1 MAVLVDHIA
10 DVSFTQVF
18 LGRGGDAP
26 AKGEI
31 GVNDNVFDVSFENG
45 RVSARFSSGN
55 WFTNLFRGKTMRR
68 FKENLQTQ
76 YDNWAKGMDNAKAAG
91 FKVNTNVAA
100 IRDTVDKCFDIIS
113 DARERLDVNQL
124 NCSKELLMAYAMPHL
139 NIELDDHDIMHLGYD
154 SENMPPNLAR
164 YAQRL
169 GQIGELAAVR
179 NELMSVATGTEA
191 ADILL
196 TRFGFKTHH
205 EDNCQGK
212 SETEIKQYI
221 LNMLDAII
229 NGFFEAVK
237 GMKDKN
243 TELFEFLDAFD
254 GTCVEAKNDNVQ
266 TWLQN
271 AAGISKA
278 SRSDTT
284 NDLAFCATAEFN
296 ALADEVK
303 APFREEAR
311 KSCEAEIRAQ
321 CQKERVTSEELIKGR
336 IDTKVDLILQQKAKE
351 IEPLVLEKIKT
362 DGKFALY
369 ENLAGAKR
377 PVTQISKGDDGVWTV
392 TTLVDKNNKP
402 ILKPVSAYDID
413 RDFDK
418 FVEMYKEDAVLL
430 GLVKNETRVTSGLEP
445 GNRMDFHAKGVLDF
459 AREIKDN
466 DAEVKKLADVVK
478 TLMRVKPDVSDAE
491 FENAVRKGLGDV
503 TKLMANSDDE
513 TSKKFAMFV
522 NNVADGSYA
531 DQLSDATRLAN
542 LVARRVENILAPQKI
557 MLADIDNKA
566 ARCAQMMKLV
576 YRNKTV
582 DVKKAQQLIATTLR
596 TMIDRIQPP
605 NDPNSKSVRSCRE
618 RLNRLMT
625 NGRLFTDKVIYDVSH
640 RPAGLDEINLHDDMK
655 FLLNCIKHY
664 ANTESKEFI
673 HDKAK
678 EVA

>member
-45 RVSARFSSGN
+45 RVNARFSSGN

-76 YDNWAKGMDNAKAAG
+76 YDNWAKGMD
-91 FKVNTNVAA
+91 VAA
-100 IRDTVDKCFDIIS
+100 IRDTVDKCFDIIC

-139 NIELDDHDIMHLGYD
+139 NIELNDHDIMHLGFD
-154 SENMPPNLAR
+154 SENMPKNLAR

-229 NGFFEAVK
+229 NGFFEAVN

-254 GTCVEAKNDNVQ
+254 GTCVEA
-266 TWLQN
+266 
-271 AAGISKA
+271 GISKV

-284 NDLAFCATAEFN
+284 NDLAFCAAAEFN

-321 CQKERVTSEELIKGR
+321 CQKEPGTSEELIKAR
-336 IDTKVDLILQQKAKE
+336 IDTKVESILQQKAEE

-413 RDFDK
+413 RNFDK

-459 AREIKDN
+459 AREIKDD
-466 DAEVKKLADVVK
+466 DAEVKKLADAVK
-478 TLMRVKPDVSDAE
+478 TLMRVKPDISDAE

-503 TKLMANSDDE
+503 TKLVANSDDE

-542 LVARRVENILAPQKI
+542 LVARRVENILAPKET

-605 NDPNSKSVRSCRE
+605 NDPNNKSVRSCKE
-618 RLNRLMT
+618 NLNRLMT
-625 NGRLFTDKVIYDVSH
+625 NGRLFTDKVVYDVSH

-655 FLLNCIKHY
+655 FLLNCIRHY
-664 ANTESKEFI
+664 AKTESKEFI